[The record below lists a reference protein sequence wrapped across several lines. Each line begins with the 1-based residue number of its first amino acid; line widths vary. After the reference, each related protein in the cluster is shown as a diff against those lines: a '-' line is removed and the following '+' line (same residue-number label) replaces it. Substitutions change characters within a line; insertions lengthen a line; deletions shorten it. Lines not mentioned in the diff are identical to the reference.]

1 MNYSPHPYQ
10 VRTYAG
16 FYPEGQTLV
25 GARGGSDWIGTFML
39 AGVVGAV
46 VVGYLIYRNVGTSTY
61 ALRGA
66 ARAFGGK
73 D

>member
-1 MNYSPHPYQ
+1 MNP
-10 VRTYAG
+10 
-16 FYPEGQTLV
+16 YPELNPYFNPRAGYYAQPIHAGV
-25 GARGGSDWIGTFML
+25 RGGSDWIGTVML

-66 ARAFGGK
+66 ARALRGK